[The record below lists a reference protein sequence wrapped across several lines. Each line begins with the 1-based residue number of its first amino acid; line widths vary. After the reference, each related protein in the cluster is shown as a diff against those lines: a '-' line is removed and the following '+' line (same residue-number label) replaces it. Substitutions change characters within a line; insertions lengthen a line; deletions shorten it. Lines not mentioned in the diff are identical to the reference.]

1 MEGRRRVLSRSC
13 FVVNNTS
20 RPVLN
25 PAFMALPRE
34 QQYLATTAPSL
45 YLPLAQ
51 IASDIAASSC
61 DQVGIKLDYDDPEY
75 ALWILLRNR
84 GYQGRIDHA
93 FVENDSERIRRNPL
107 KACAALTSAKN
118 LPASVTAEFPRQSHY
133 DRFTL
138 LWAIVTVLKLAE
150 RPITGGMPEIS
161 DIALATH

>member
-1 MEGRRRVLSRSC
+1 
-13 FVVNNTS
+13 
-20 RPVLN
+20 
-25 PAFMALPRE
+25 MALPRE